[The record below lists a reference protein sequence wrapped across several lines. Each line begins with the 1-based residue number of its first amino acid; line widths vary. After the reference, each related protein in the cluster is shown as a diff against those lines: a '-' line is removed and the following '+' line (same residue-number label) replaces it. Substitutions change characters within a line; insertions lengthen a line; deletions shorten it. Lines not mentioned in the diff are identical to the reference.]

1 MRRKWKIGIIFLIGF
16 LLCSLPL
23 VNNYIEV
30 KQQESAI
37 STYRNAVKHSPK
49 NNLSKIYKK
58 AKRYNDLL
66 YQTQGSAISND
77 EILSDDNYN
86 QSLDVSGTGIMGSL
100 EIPKIDVD
108 LPINH
113 GTSDEALSNGVG
125 HIQGTSLPV
134 GGNNTH
140 AVLSGHR
147 GLPSSKLL
155 VRLDE
160 MKKGDY
166 FFIRT
171 CNKTLAYKIYNI
183 KVVEPSDIS
192 TLKIEKNKDIVSLVT
207 CTPYGLNTHR
217 LVVTG
222 KGVPYKENVY
232 KSIDEGIPSIREILT
247 NALPLIFLVVFVLL
261 TVPDMIRRR
270 KNS

>member
-1 MRRKWKIGIIFLIGF
+1 MGI
-16 LLCSLPL
+16 
-23 VNNYIEV
+23 V
-30 KQQESAI
+30 
-37 STYRNAVKHSPK
+37 
-49 NNLSKIYKK
+49 
-58 AKRYNDLL
+58 
-66 YQTQGSAISND
+66 
-77 EILSDDNYN
+77 
-86 QSLDVSGTGIMGSL
+86 
-100 EIPKIDVD
+100 EIPKIAIK
-108 LPINH
+108 LPIYH

-222 KGVPYKENVY
+222 KRVPYEENVY

-247 NALPLIFLVVFVLL
+247 NALPLIFLVVFVVL
-261 TVPDMIRRR
+261 TVPDIIRRR

>member
-1 MRRKWKIGIIFLIGF
+1 MNEQIKKGTKKNMKRKKVSTAILTGAMAFSG
-16 LLCSLPL
+16 
-23 VNNYIEV
+23 VAA
-30 KQQESAI
+30 SAPFALAPV
-37 STYRNAVKHSPK
+37 T
-49 NNLSKIYKK
+49 
-58 AKRYNDLL
+58 
-66 YQTQGSAISND
+66 AI
-77 EILSDDNYN
+77 
-86 QSLDVSGTGIMGSL
+86 
-100 EIPKIDVD
+100 
-108 LPINH
+108 
-113 GTSDEALSNGVG
+113 A
-125 HIQGTSLPV
+125 V

-222 KGVPYKENVY
+222 KRVPYEENVY

-247 NALPLIFLVVFVLL
+247 NALPLIFLVVFVVL
-261 TVPDMIRRR
+261 TVPDIIRRR

>member
-1 MRRKWKIGIIFLIGF
+1 
-16 LLCSLPL
+16 
-23 VNNYIEV
+23 
-30 KQQESAI
+30 
-37 STYRNAVKHSPK
+37 
-49 NNLSKIYKK
+49 
-58 AKRYNDLL
+58 
-66 YQTQGSAISND
+66 
-77 EILSDDNYN
+77 
-86 QSLDVSGTGIMGSL
+86 MGSL

-171 CNKTLAYKIYNI
+171 CNKTLAYKI
-183 KVVEPSDIS
+183 
-192 TLKIEKNKDIVSLVT
+192 EKNKDIVSLVT

-222 KGVPYKENVY
+222 KRVPYEENVY

-247 NALPLIFLVVFVLL
+247 NALPLIFLVVFVVL
-261 TVPDMIRRR
+261 TVPDIIRRR